1 MVSIFFL
8 LRISFI
14 SVSIKR
20 RKGKVS
26 SSTICFNN
34 NQDGTASYANKFENI
49 FVANLKS
56 QREDRDYVGH
66 EYQRHVF
73 PCANIYIYIC
83 VYTHKYTYIDI

>member
-1 MVSIFFL
+1 MH
-8 LRISFI
+8 
-14 SVSIKR
+14 VSIKR

-34 NQDGTASYANKFENI
+34 NQDGTASCANKFENI

-73 PCANIYIYIC
+73 PCANIYIYIY